1 MSSKKALDVM
11 SYFNEILPN
20 AKCELDYSTDY
31 GLLIAVVLSAQTTDK
46 SVNKVTPI
54 LFNKFPT
61 LNDLANADVLEIEK
75 CIRQIGLYHNKAK
88 NIKEIA
94 YCLINN
100 FNGKVPDNKKML
112 LTLPGVGNKTANV
125 VLCELFNQNEF
136 PVDTHVERLAKR
148 LRFAK
153 ENDDV
158 LLVEKKLR
166 RAFPSDSY
174 ILLHHQFIHF
184 GRYYCTS
191 RNPHCDDCK
200 LKSYC
205 KLSGRK

>member
-1 MSSKKALDVM
+1 M
-11 SYFNEILPN
+11 
-20 AKCELDYSTDY
+20 
-31 GLLIAVVLSAQTTDK
+31 
-46 SVNKVTPI
+46 
-54 LFNKFPT
+54 
-61 LNDLANADVLEIEK
+61 
-75 CIRQIGLYHNKAK
+75 
-88 NIKEIA
+88 
-94 YCLINN
+94 
-100 FNGKVPDNKKML
+100 
-112 LTLPGVGNKTANV
+112 GNKTANV

-184 GRYYCTS
+184 CRYNCTS
-191 RNPHCDDCK
+191 RNPHCDGCK

>member
-1 MSSKKALDVM
+1 MMSKKALDVM

-88 NIKEIA
+88 NIKDLQESA
-94 YCLINN
+94 DYFLKNCYNVGINY
-100 FNGKVPDNKKML
+100 
-112 LTLPGVGNKTANV
+112 
-125 VLCELFNQNEF
+125 
-136 PVDTHVERLAKR
+136 
-148 LRFAK
+148 
-153 ENDDV
+153 EN
-158 LLVEKKLR
+158 R
-166 RAFPSDSY
+166 
-174 ILLHHQFIHF
+174 
-184 GRYYCTS
+184 
-191 RNPHCDDCK
+191 
-200 LKSYC
+200 
-205 KLSGRK
+205 